1 MEITVRGQHYH
12 VPDHV
17 EERARQKLGRLE
29 HYLPLLGDAV
39 VEVDLTQEQT
49 KEPDGRYLIHV
60 IVSAHGVHLQAQE
73 RAADPE
79 AAIDLAAHVLAG
91 QARRQKQRL
100 YGRGRGKAP
109 KEVEAELAA
118 SGASSEEAPLALGD
132 RVARVKRY
140 PVKPMSVDE
149 AAEQMEALGHDFYFF
164 LHEQADQFAVL
175 YRRRAGDYG
184 LIIPELS

>member
-39 VEVDLTQEQT
+39 VEVDLTQERT
-49 KEPDGRYLIHV
+49 KEPAGRYLIHV

-100 YGRGRGKAP
+100 YGRARGKAP
-109 KEVEAELAA
+109 KEIEAELVA
-118 SGASSEEAPLALGD
+118 SDASSEEPSPLRD

-140 PVKPMSVDE
+140 PIKPMTIDE

-164 LHEQADQFAVL
+164 FHEQADQFAVL